1 MTTDLDET
9 IKRVK
14 INKII
19 LSFNYSYLT
28 DNLFKLKPYNNL

>member
-9 IKRVK
+9 IEKVK
-14 INKII
+14 IIKII
-19 LSFNYSYLT
+19 LSFNHSYFT